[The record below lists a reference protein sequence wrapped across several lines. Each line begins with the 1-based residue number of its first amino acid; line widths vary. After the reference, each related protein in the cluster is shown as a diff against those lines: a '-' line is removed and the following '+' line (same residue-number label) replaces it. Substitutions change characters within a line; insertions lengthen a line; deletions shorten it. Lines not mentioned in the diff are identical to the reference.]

1 MIAVCLVMVVE
12 YGHDQFLTIL
22 KDAQDIDPDCFTAVD
37 VFNSYRSSIQD
48 TYTKILQSLKN
59 PDGSIPDLSN
69 VAVRQRVLAENPDIR
84 KKAAQ
89 AASMNA
95 LATLL
100 GDRIGAFSG
109 TIAKVI
115 KPEIS
120 EIIKFGLETGASN
133 SSQKAFEGLTKRPD
147 K

>member
-1 MIAVCLVMVVE
+1 MVVE

-69 VAVRQRVLAENPDIR
+69 VAVRQRVLAE
-84 KKAAQ
+84 
-89 AASMNA
+89 
-95 LATLL
+95 
-100 GDRIGAFSG
+100 
-109 TIAKVI
+109 
-115 KPEIS
+115 
-120 EIIKFGLETGASN
+120 
-133 SSQKAFEGLTKRPD
+133 
-147 K
+147 

>member
-1 MIAVCLVMVVE
+1 MVVE

-115 KPEIS
+115 KPEMSYLGEVGIS
-120 EIIKFGLETGASN
+120 EGVSKFTNESLKQSAKE
-133 SSQKAFEGLTKRPD
+133 
-147 K
+147 